1 MFFRNAFNLL
11 QEGADSSLDDRC
23 RFWFNEPMTRRSRD
37 EIIQLFR
44 ACQAKLGKVPGEG
57 VFCKETGVKSSEVTY
72 YWPRFGGLVAEVGG
86 KQNEFAVRLP
96 DDVVFRE
103 YARVCLHLR
112 KIPTQGELRIAQR
125 ELKTRTHTV
134 NTRDGTIWAFRRK
147 FRSWLSS
154 ADDEFKAI
162 LDFNGWGDGPCGATI
177 ETKPIRADLQPQLHP
192 FLPGC
197 LQYLEVLARG
207 EMPPFESSD
216 LSTST
221 LFERRVSDAFR
232 CLGFEM
238 SQLGQGT
245 GRNADSIAAAPKERF
260 ALIIDAKLRASGYTL
275 GTEDRKFLEY
285 AVKHGKALQ
294 NQGFDKIY
302 LVVVA
307 PSFRE
312 SDLKQLADSLSDSPL
327 RGISMITARALM
339 RMVEESIRNRSQFSL
354 SDFGKQIFGN
364 KIIPN

>member
-1 MFFRNAFNLL
+1 
-11 QEGADSSLDDRC
+11 
-23 RFWFNEPMTRRSRD
+23 MTRRSRD
-37 EIIQLFR
+37 EIIELFR
-44 ACQAKLGKVPGEG
+44 ACQAKLGRAPGHE
-57 VFCKETGVKSSEVTY
+57 VFRKETGVKLSEVGY
-72 YWPRFGGLVAEVGG
+72 YWPTFGKLVKEVGG
-86 KQNEFAVRLP
+86 DVNEFTTRLP

-103 YARVCLHLR
+103 YAQVCLKLG
-112 KIPTQGELRIAQR
+112 KIPTDRELRITQR
-125 ELKTRTHTV
+125 ELKTRTHSV
-134 NTRDGTIWAFRRK
+134 RTRDGTMGAFLEK
-147 FRSWLSS
+147 FSLWLSS
-154 ADDEFKAI
+154 TDDEFKAI
-162 LDFNGWGDGPCGATI
+162 LDFDGWPDRSGDAPI
-177 ETKPIRADLQPQLHP
+177 ETKTANDIHQPQLHP

-207 EMPPFESSD
+207 EMPPFESPD

-232 CLGFEM
+232 CLGFEV

-245 GRNADSIAAAPKERF
+245 GRKADSIATAQKERF
-260 ALIIDAKLRASGYTL
+260 ALIIDAKVRANGYAL

-294 NQGFDKIY
+294 TQGFDKIY

-312 SDLKQLADSLSDSPL
+312 SDLKQLAEYLSDSPL
-327 RGISMITARALM
+327 RGISMITTRALM

>member
-1 MFFRNAFNLL
+1 
-11 QEGADSSLDDRC
+11 
-23 RFWFNEPMTRRSRD
+23 MTRRSRD
-37 EIIQLFR
+37 EIIELFR
-44 ACQAKLGKVPGEG
+44 ACQAKLGETPGHR
-57 VFCKETGVKSSEVTY
+57 VFTKETGVKMSDVEY
-72 YWPRFGGLVAEVGG
+72 YWPKFGKLVEEVGG
-86 KQNEFAVRLP
+86 QTNKFKARLA
-96 DDVVFRE
+96 DDDVFRE
-103 YARVCLHLR
+103 YAQVCLHLGH
-112 KIPTQGELRIAQR
+112 IPTERELRIAQR

-134 NTRDGTIWAFRRK
+134 STRDGSIGAFREK
-147 FRSWLSS
+147 FRSWLPAA
-154 ADDEFKAI
+154 ADKFKAI
-162 LDFNGWGDGPCGATI
+162 LNFDGWGDRPQIAAI
-177 ETKPIRADLQPQLHP
+177 ETTPAKDVLQPQLHP

-207 EMPPFESSD
+207 EMPPFETSD

-238 SQLGQGT
+238 SQLGRGT

-260 ALIIDAKLRASGYTL
+260 ALIIDAKLRASGYKL

-294 NQGFDKIY
+294 SKGFDKIY

-312 SDLKQLADSLSDSPL
+312 SDLKQLAEYLSDSPL
-327 RGISMITARALM
+327 RSVSMITARALM

-364 KIIPN
+364 KIIAN

>member
-1 MFFRNAFNLL
+1 
-11 QEGADSSLDDRC
+11 
-23 RFWFNEPMTRRSRD
+23 MTRRSRD
-37 EIIQLFR
+37 EIIELFR
-44 ACQAKLGKVPGEG
+44 ACQAKLGRAPGHQA
-57 VFCKETGVKSSEVTY
+57 FRKETGVKLSEVNY
-72 YWPRFGGLVAEVGG
+72 YWPTFGKLAMEVSGG
-86 KQNEFAVRLP
+86 ANEFATRLA
-96 DDVVFRE
+96 DDFVFRE
-103 YARVCLHLR
+103 YGKVCLHLG
-112 KIPTQGELRIAQR
+112 KIPTQNELQITQR
-125 ELKTRTHTV
+125 ELKTRTHSV
-134 NTRDGTIWAFRRK
+134 WNRDGSIWAFLEK
-147 FRSWLSS
+147 FRLWLSS

-162 LDFNGWGDGPCGATI
+162 LDFDGWPDRPGNALL
-177 ETKPIRADLQPQLHP
+177 ETKTAKEIHRPQLHP

-216 LSTST
+216 LSTSM

-232 CLGFEM
+232 CLGFEV

-245 GRNADSIAAAPKERF
+245 GRKADSIATAQKERF
-260 ALIIDAKLRASGYTL
+260 ALIIDAKVRANGYAL

-312 SDLKQLADSLSDSPL
+312 SDLKQLAEYLSDSPL
-327 RGISMITARALM
+327 RGISMITTRALM